1 MSKEKIEELVDS
13 VREDVAKQLKYQ
25 LSDEQLDELRL
36 TGRVGIAIDDFI
48 PSLQYLVAYL
58 NNTQQAHSNWTV
70 SLNAIS
76 LDLEISLPGSSIAL

>member
-13 VREDVAKQLKYQ
+13 VRDDVAKQLKYQ

-58 NNTQQAHSNWTV
+58 NNPQQAHGDCSI